1 MANNRRVGMFPE
13 WVSEIGTILV
23 QAFMIT
29 AAGWVFVFTCW
40 DIQEMKKEEEDE
52 QIY

>member
-1 MANNRRVGMFPE
+1 MF
-13 WVSEIGTILV
+13 SDLASKIIAILV

-40 DIQEMKKEEEDE
+40 DIQEIREVAND
-52 QIY
+52 

>member
-1 MANNRRVGMFPE
+1 MFSDLA
-13 WVSEIGTILV
+13 SEIITILV